1 MLSDIACIGRH
12 LSFFVQVG
20 VFLDLAYLA
29 ATLHTLK
36 LVRREEKRR
45 EEKRVN
51 AQSAPR
57 ARASF

>member
-1 MLSDIACIGRH
+1 
-12 LSFFVQVG
+12 VQVG

-45 EEKRVN
+45 EEKRREEKRVN

>member
-45 EEKRVN
+45 EEGKRPVRPK
-51 AQSAPR
+51 S
-57 ARASF
+57 